1 MSVGEGAGT
10 PARIEYS
17 EDRVPLEGIEE
28 TVQIVVEMHG
38 GETLVPRGDSMRF
51 TLPVRQG
58 IAASGTIEGE
68 IRWHDSGPEGGVL
81 TISASDEVVQH
92 PVSHTFILIAGVV
105 GSFLFILW
113 PFYPALGPASW
124 VGGALAFAAYF
135 LTLRRAKG
143 GIVARLLENIADQQ
157 RRTWMA
163 ERGEGQD
170 GPNREGS

>member
-1 MSVGEGAGT
+1 MTIGAGSGS
-10 PARIEYS
+10 PSRIEYV
-17 EDRVPLEGIEE
+17 EDRVPLDGIED
-28 TVQIVVEMHG
+28 TVQAMVEIHG
-38 GETLVPRGDSMRF
+38 GETLAPRGDSIRF

-58 IAASGTIEGE
+58 IAASGSIEGE

-81 TISASDEVVQH
+81 TIVASDEVVQH

-135 LTLRRAKG
+135 LTLRRSKG
-143 GIVARLLENIADQQ
+143 GIVARLLGTIADQQ
-157 RRTWMA
+157 RRGWM
-163 ERGEGQD
+163 GEATEKEPD
-170 GPNREGS
+170 E